1 MARRKRSTNRRT
13 AKTKGRRSSQ
23 AKKEAR
29 LVNNLVGLIV
39 SLLML
44 LGLTNLG
51 SLGTF
56 IANCFRIL
64 VGESYPLAIIT
75 VMIFSLS
82 YTFYAQ
88 APRLKLR
95 WVAGYLVTYTGLLLW
110 LHVLM
115 VSQQNV
121 HANFIPVTWSNLS
134 RVLFNGDNTVPIGG
148 GMLGAYLYNGSDFLV
163 SRVGTGILAWLLI
176 VAGLVIFL
184 PCRGGDFWHSPAGES
199 SAWEWGCEW
208 LVKVFGTTL
217 TGQQSPRRSIRVS
230 QLVSQRKRRRRSQ
243 LHKHRLPQQMKLR
256 RLNRSNHNQHR
267 RLPWLAANRRMSR
280 HRAILLTPTCQ

>member
-176 VAGLVIFL
+176 VAGLVIFFAL
-184 PCRGGDFWHSPAGES
+184 PWRRFLA
-199 SAWEWGCEW
+199 
-208 LVKVFGTTL
+208 L
-217 TGQQSPRRSIRVS
+217 TGRGIQRLGMGLRVASQSVRDYADRPAV
-230 QLVSQRKRRRRSQ
+230 
-243 LHKHRLPQQMKLR
+243 
-256 RLNRSNHNQHR
+256 
-267 RLPWLAANRRMSR
+267 
-280 HRAILLTPTCQ
+280 T

>member
-134 RVLFNGDNTVPIGG
+134 RVLFNGDNTVP
-148 GMLGAYLYNGSDFLV
+148 
-163 SRVGTGILAWLLI
+163 
-176 VAGLVIFL
+176 
-184 PCRGGDFWHSPAGES
+184 AGES

-230 QLVSQRKRRRRSQ
+230 QLVSQRKKRRRSQ
-243 LHKHRLPQQMKLR
+243 LHKRRLLQQMKLR
-256 RLNRSNHNQHR
+256 RLNRSNHNRRR